1 VAAHYFCI
9 ARSALF
15 ASFTAGRRIGCRRAI
30 RGLEMKL
37 SLTDQLIVVGYLA
50 AIMGIGLA
58 MKRRAAKGMG
68 SYFLGGRRLP
78 WWALAMSGSSSY
90 FDITGTMWIVSTFIV
105 LGLKGMWVH
114 WLWGFP
120 ITAFY
125 LAFMGKW
132 IRRSGVLTG
141 AEWMYTRF
149 GRSRAGDTAR
159 LSYTLFAILTIT
171 ALLGYGAIGM
181 GKFGAIFLPFSPFVC
196 AVLILGVTGLYVV
209 AGGFHGIVRVEIVQ
223 TVILSAG
230 AIAFAVIGYKHFDWA
245 VFGSKVSGNWMSIW
259 PETRPAELQGV
270 VAGGTDY
277 SFFGALVAVW
287 VAKGLLLCFSGP
299 EQLYDFQRFLAAR
312 DARDASK
319 LGALWGAIHT
329 VRWPFAMAI
338 AVMAIM
344 GIGNPELDAALK
356 HDPETALPVIIG
368 AMLPVGLVGFMLA
381 ALLSGFLATFSST
394 VNGGAA
400 YLVKDV
406 YQRYINPEATP
417 KTLIRASYLASS
429 LLILT
434 GIIISYF
441 GTSINTAF
449 LWIFG
454 TLAAGI
460 LPPNVLRWYWWRLN
474 GWGYAAGVLGGMVLS
489 LGQAVADT
497 SLFSS
502 PLPLYVGFPIIAIA
516 STIITI
522 TVALITKPTDLT
534 TLENFYEN
542 VQPAGAWSSIRA
554 RVLARNPRFK
564 RETPLRLE
572 ALNTLLALVGIC
584 ALYVGT
590 LYLILHRHT
599 AASACFSTTVV
610 MCIALYFT
618 WYKRLP
624 APAPAGSEEDIMS
637 DAGAPTLART
647 QHG

>member
-1 VAAHYFCI
+1 
-9 ARSALF
+9 
-15 ASFTAGRRIGCRRAI
+15 
-30 RGLEMKL
+30 MKL
-37 SLTDQLIVVGYLA
+37 SFTDQLIVVAYLA

-181 GKFGAIFLPFSPFVC
+181 GKFGAIFLPFSPFIC

-223 TVILSAG
+223 TIILSAG
-230 AIAFAVIGYKHFDWA
+230 AIAFAVIGYKHFDSA
-245 VFGSKVSGNWMSIW
+245 VFASKVSGNWMNIW
-259 PETRPAELQGV
+259 PQTRPAELQGV

-344 GIGNPELDAALK
+344 GLGNPALDAALK
-356 HDPETALPVIIG
+356 RDPETALPVIIS

-406 YQRYINPEATP
+406 YQRYINPNAAP
-417 KTLIRASYLASS
+417 RTLIRASYLASS

-434 GIIISYF
+434 GIVISYF

-474 GWGYAAGVLGGMVLS
+474 GWGYAAGVLGGMALS

-502 PLPLYVGFPIIAIA
+502 PLPLYVGFPTIAIA
-516 STIITI
+516 STIVTI
-522 TVALITKPTDLT
+522 TVTLLTRPADLT

-542 VQPAGAWSSIRA
+542 VQPAGAWSPIRE
-554 RVLARNPRFK
+554 RVLTRNPQFK
-564 RETPLRLE
+564 RETPFRLE

-590 LYLILHRHT
+590 LYLILNRHVT
-599 AASACFSTTVV
+599 AFACFSTTAI

-618 WYKRLP
+618 WYKHLP
-624 APAPAGSEEDIMS
+624 LSAPMTSEEEMTLE
-637 DAGAPTLART
+637 GNAPSLPLGSPAD
-647 QHG
+647 

>member
-1 VAAHYFCI
+1 
-9 ARSALF
+9 
-15 ASFTAGRRIGCRRAI
+15 
-30 RGLEMKL
+30 MKL
-37 SLTDQLIVVGYLA
+37 SLTDQLIVVAYLA
-50 AIMGIGLA
+50 CIMGIGFA
-58 MKRRAAKGMG
+58 MKRRAAKGVS

-132 IRRSGVLTG
+132 IRRSGALTG

-149 GRSRAGDTAR
+149 GRGRAGDTAR
-159 LSYTLFAILTIT
+159 LAYTLFAILTIA

-209 AGGFHGIVRVEIVQ
+209 AGGFHGIVRVELVQ
-223 TVILSAG
+223 TIVLSAG
-230 AIAFAVIGYKHFDWA
+230 AVGFAIIGYRHFDA
-245 VFGSKVSGNWMSIW
+245 GVFASRVPGAWLNIAPQV
-259 PETRPAELQGV
+259 RPAELQGV
-270 VAGGTDY
+270 ADY

-319 LGALWGAIHT
+319 LGALWGVIHT

-344 GIGNPELDAALK
+344 GLGNPALDEALRR
-356 HDPETALPVIIG
+356 DPETALPVIIG

-406 YQRYINPEATP
+406 YQRYINPRAGET
-417 KTLIRASYLASS
+417 TLIRASYVASAS
-429 LLILT
+429 LILT
-434 GIIISYF
+434 GIVISYF
-441 GTSINTAF
+441 GASINTAF

-474 GWGYAAGVLGGMVLS
+474 GWGYAAGVFGGMALS
-489 LGQAVADT
+489 LGQAVADA
-497 SLFSS
+497 SIFSA
-502 PLPLYVGFPIIAIA
+502 PTPLYIGFPVIALA
-516 STIITI
+516 STLITVV
-522 TVALITKPTDLT
+522 VALITQPTEIS
-534 TLENFYEN
+534 TLENFYET
-542 VQPAGAWSSIRA
+542 VQPSGAWSPVRR
-554 RVLARNPRFK
+554 RVTAHNPEFK
-564 RETPLRLE
+564 LETPFSRE
-572 ALNTLLALVGIC
+572 ALNTLLALVAIC
-584 ALYVGT
+584 ALYVGA
-590 LYLILHRHT
+590 LYLILHRHVAALALFATT
-599 AASACFSTTVV
+599 AL
-610 MCIALYFT
+610 MCGALYGA
-618 WYKRLP
+618 WYRGLP
-624 APAPAGSEEDIMS
+624 PPDKSMDSHE
-637 DAGAPTLART
+637 
-647 QHG
+647 

>member
-1 VAAHYFCI
+1 
-9 ARSALF
+9 
-15 ASFTAGRRIGCRRAI
+15 
-30 RGLEMKL
+30 MKL
-37 SLTDQLIVVGYLA
+37 SLTDQLIVVAYLA
-50 AIMGIGLA
+50 CIIGIGFA
-58 MKRRAAKGMG
+58 MKRRAAKGVS

-105 LGLKGMWVH
+105 LGLKGMWAH

-149 GRSRAGDTAR
+149 GRGRAGDTAR
-159 LSYTLFAILTIT
+159 LAYTLFAILTIA

-181 GKFGAIFLPFSPFVC
+181 GKFGATFLPFSPFVC

-223 TVILSAG
+223 TIVLSAG
-230 AIAFAVIGYKHFDWA
+230 AAGFAIIGYRHFDA
-245 VFGSKVSGNWMSIW
+245 GVFASRVPAAWLNIA
-259 PETRPAELQGV
+259 PQVRPAELQGV
-270 VAGGTDY
+270 ADY
-277 SFFGALVAVW
+277 SFFGALVAAW

-319 LGALWGAIHT
+319 LGALWGVIHT

-344 GIGNPELDAALK
+344 GLGNPALDEALRR
-356 HDPETALPVIIG
+356 DPETALPVIIG

-400 YLVKDV
+400 YLVRDV
-406 YQRYINPEATP
+406 YQRYINPRAGET
-417 KTLIRASYLASS
+417 TLIRASYVASTS
-429 LLILT
+429 LILT
-434 GIIISYF
+434 GIVISYF

-474 GWGYAAGVLGGMVLS
+474 GWGYAAGVFGGMALS
-489 LGQAVADT
+489 LGQAVADA
-497 SLFSS
+497 SIFSV
-502 PLPLYVGFPIIAIA
+502 PTPLYIGFPIIALA
-516 STIITI
+516 STLITI
-522 TVALITKPTDLT
+522 VVTLITQPTEISA
-534 TLENFYEN
+534 LENFYET
-542 VQPAGAWSSIRA
+542 VQPSGAWSPVRR
-554 RVLARNPRFK
+554 RVTARNPKFK
-564 RETPLRLE
+564 LETPFSLD
-572 ALNTLLALVGIC
+572 ALNTLLALVAIC
-584 ALYVGT
+584 ALYVSA
-590 LYLILHRHT
+590 LYLILHRPV
-599 AASACFSTTVV
+599 AAFALFATTVL
-610 MCIALYFT
+610 MCGALYYT
-618 WYKRLP
+618 WYRRLP
-624 APAPAGSEEDIMS
+624 PPAAQVELEGETVI
-637 DAGAPTLART
+637 DAERSVTA
-647 QHG
+647 

>member
-1 VAAHYFCI
+1 MN
-9 ARSALF
+9 L
-15 ASFTAGRRIGCRRAI
+15 SF
-30 RGLEMKL
+30 
-37 SLTDQLIVVGYLA
+37 TDQLIVVAYLA
-50 AIMGIGLA
+50 AIMAIGFA
-58 MKRRAAKGMG
+58 MKRRAAKGMA

-125 LAFMGKW
+125 LAYMGKW

-149 GRSRAGDTAR
+149 GRGRAGDTAR
-159 LSYTLFAILTIT
+159 LSYTLFAILTIA

-181 GKFGAIFLPFSPFVC
+181 GKFGAVFLPFPPFVC
-196 AVLILGVTGLYVV
+196 AVLILGITGIYVV

-223 TVILSAG
+223 TIVLSAG
-230 AIAFAVIGYKHFDWA
+230 AIAFAVIGYRHFDAA
-245 VFGSKVSGNWMSIW
+245 VFASRVSGDWMSIA
-259 PETRPAELQGV
+259 PAMRPVELQGV

-277 SFFGALVAVW
+277 SLFGALVAVW
-287 VAKGLLLCFSGP
+287 VAKGLLLCLSGP

-344 GIGNPELDAALK
+344 GVGDPALDAALK
-356 HDPETALPVIIG
+356 SDPETALPVIIG

-406 YQRYINPEATP
+406 YQRYINPEASQR
-417 KTLIRASYLASS
+417 TLVRASYVASS
-429 LLILT
+429 LLILA
-434 GIIISYF
+434 GIVISYL

-474 GWGYAAGVLGGMVLS
+474 GWGYAAGVFGGMILS

-497 SLFSS
+497 YLFAA
-502 PLPLYVGFPIIAIA
+502 PTPLYVGFPVIALA
-516 STIITI
+516 ST
-522 TVALITKPTDLT
+522 LT
-534 TLENFYEN
+534 TLIVAVITEPTDTGTLARFYTN
-542 VQPAGAWSSIRA
+542 VQPVGAWAPVRA
-554 RVLARNPRFK
+554 HVLASDPSFR
-564 RETPLRLE
+564 RETTFARE
-572 ALNTLLALVGIC
+572 ALNTALALVAIC
-584 ALYVGT
+584 GLYVGT
-590 LYLILHRHT
+590 LYLVLHRHT
-599 AASACFSTTVV
+599 TALACFAASLALCA
-610 MCIALYFT
+610 ALYFT
-618 WYKRLP
+618 WYKHLP
-624 APAPAGSEEDIMS
+624 APEAPSDEDGAAAGDEEGE
-637 DAGAPTLART
+637 GAAAVPAAT
-647 QHG
+647 